1 MLESADLPESFTREL
16 RREVRSTA
24 GARARTMAAVRR
36 EAARP
41 VRRGLFTPAAAM
53 LLAASIT
60 IALVGGWLNKGADVT
75 HHASL
80 GSVQDL
86 GTSIRDTIL
95 LVRFAFSAPKAAKV
109 ALVGDFTKWE
119 SKPLVRNDSG
129 AWVAD
134 VPVTRGRHSYAYV
147 VDDTQWVAN
156 ADGSG
161 PLAPNGRRARS
172 LLLPKSD

>member
-1 MLESADLPESFTREL
+1 MLESTDLPESITREL
-16 RREVRSTA
+16 RREVRSSA

-60 IALVGGWLNKGADVT
+60 IALVGGMLNKGGDVS
-75 HHASL
+75 HHSSL
-80 GSVQDL
+80 GSVTDL

-95 LVRFAFSAPKAAKV
+95 LVRFAFSAPKAASV
-109 ALVGDFTKWE
+109 ALVGDFNKWE
-119 SKPLVRNDSG
+119 RTPLARNDSG

-156 ADGSG
+156 ADGTG

-172 LLLPKSD
+172 RVFPKSD